1 MLECQRLGKVGDAG
15 QSVAGRRLAFKFCGG
30 KRQTLTPGSD
40 MTVWHRVG
48 RPCLTLVV
56 FFLSV
61 PVLRSLRPRS
71 LLISSLGL
79 CWSFLLCASVH
90 RSLQPLLTLLVSTSS
105 HDGRRRARS
114 VDAVREQGRHRQV
127 HRAGGLHCRAG
138 PGLDVHEG
146 EPFTPLFTRSSSAG
160 MSSRLSISP
169 PPHGVAPGALRSYS
183 SVAARAI

>member
-1 MLECQRLGKVGDAG
+1 MLECQRLGIQVGDAG

-61 PVLRSLRPRS
+61 LRSLPPRS

-79 CWSFLLCASVH
+79 CWSFLLCALVH

-105 HDGRRRARS
+105 HDGRRRARTL
-114 VDAVREQGRHRQV
+114 DAVREQGRHRQV

-160 MSSRLSISP
+160 MSSRLSISL
-169 PPHGVAPGALRSYS
+169 PPHGVAPGALRS
-183 SVAARAI
+183 